1 MFFSTERLTTE
12 GAYQGKDR
20 VLTNYDE
27 ALVPVYELPD
37 PLTCLDGTPVMDGK
51 IWTSKRRGEIRQL
64 FDEHVYGAMPSACA
78 DMHFELLEEGS
89 ALGGQAVRRQVVIR
103 FGQNGTQMELLVF
116 LPADKDGPVPLF
128 MGLNFQ
134 GNHSIHD
141 DPAIR
146 LSTGWI
152 SGDGQGV
159 VNNRSTEAAR
169 GVVRSRWAVEEIV
182 ARGYG
187 VATAYCGDLDPD
199 FDDGYANGV
208 HPLFY
213 KPGQTQSG
221 DGDWGSIGAWAWGLS
236 RALDYCEHDAEI
248 DHQRVAVMGHSRL
261 GKTALWAGACDERF
275 AMVISNESGCGG
287 AALSRRR
294 YGETVGIIN
303 RNFPHWFC
311 NNFRQYNDREDT
323 LPVDQHM
330 LIALAAPRP
339 VYVASAV
346 DDRWADPRGE
356 FLGALH
362 ADPVYRLLCGDG
374 LPTENMPPIDESRMG
389 RIGYH
394 VRSGGHDVTDLDW
407 RHFLD
412 FADRHLATPSRVD
425 C

>member
-1 MFFSTERLTTE
+1 
-12 GAYQGKDR
+12 
-20 VLTNYDE
+20 
-27 ALVPVYELPD
+27 
-37 PLTCLDGTPVMDGK
+37 
-51 IWTSKRRGEIRQL
+51 
-64 FDEHVYGAMPSACA
+64 
-78 DMHFELLEEGS
+78 
-89 ALGGQAVRRQVVIR
+89 
-103 FGQNGTQMELLVF
+103 MELLVF
-116 LPADKDGPVPLF
+116 LPADKNEPVPLF
-128 MGLNFQ
+128 VGLNFQ
-134 GNHSIHD
+134 GNHSIHN

-146 LSTGWI
+146 LSTEWMRGE
-152 SGDGQGV
+152 DRGV

-169 GVVRSRWAVEEIV
+169 GVVRRRWAVEEIV

-213 KPGQTQSG
+213 KPDQTQPG

-248 DHQRVAVMGHSRL
+248 DHQRVAVIGHSRL

-311 NNFRQYNDREDT
+311 NNFRQYNDREDA

-374 LPTENMPPIDESRMG
+374 LPTETMPPIDESRMG

>member
-1 MFFSTERLTTE
+1 M
-12 GAYQGKDR
+12 
-20 VLTNYDE
+20 TNYDE

-37 PLTCLDGTPVMDGK
+37 PLTCLDGTHVKDGQT
-51 IWTSKRRGEIRQL
+51 WTSKRRGEIRQL
-64 FDEHVYGAMPSACA
+64 FDEHVYGAMPNAYA
-78 DMHFELLEEGS
+78 DTRFELLEEGS
-89 ALGGQAVRRQVVIR
+89 ALGGQAVRRQVAIR
-103 FGQNGTQMELLVF
+103 LGQNGPQMELLFF
-116 LPADKDGPVPLF
+116 LPADKNGPVPLF
-128 MGLNFQ
+128 VGLNFH
-134 GNHSIHD
+134 GNHSVHD

-146 LSTGWI
+146 LSTGWMR
-152 SGDGQGV
+152 GDDQGI

-169 GVVRSRWAVEEIV
+169 GVVRRRWAVEKIV
-182 ARGYG
+182 SRGYG

-213 KPGQTQSG
+213 KPDQTQPG

-287 AALSRRR
+287 AALSRRC
-294 YGETVGIIN
+294 YGETVGRIN
-303 RNFPHWFC
+303 RTFPHWFC
-311 NNFRQYNDREDT
+311 NNFRYYNDREDA

-346 DDRWADPRGE
+346 DDRWADPYGE

-374 LPTENMPPIDESRMG
+374 LPIENMPPIDESRMG
-389 RIGYH
+389 RMGYH

-412 FADRHLATPSRVD
+412 FADRHLATPLGAD

>member
-1 MFFSTERLTTE
+1 MERIDGLE
-12 GAYQGKDR
+12 KGYFLA
-20 VLTNYDE
+20 NYDE
-27 ALVPVYELPD
+27 ALVPVYALPD
-37 PLTCLDGTPVMDGK
+37 PLTCLDGTPVTDGK
-51 IWTSKRRGEIRQL
+51 VWTGRRRGEIHQL
-64 FDEHVYGAMPSACA
+64 FCEHVYGAMPGAHA
-78 DMHFELLEEGS
+78 DMHFEVLEEGR
-89 ALGGQAVRRQVVIR
+89 ALGGQAVRRQVAIR
-103 FGQNGTQMELLVF
+103 FGEGGPQMELLVF
-116 LPADKDGPVPLF
+116 LPADREGPVPLF

-146 LSTGWI
+146 LSTGWMR
-152 SGDGQGV
+152 GADRGV

-169 GVVRSRWAVEEIV
+169 GAVRRRWAVEEII

-213 KPGQTQSG
+213 KPDQTQPS
-221 DGDWGSIGAWAWGLS
+221 DGEWGSIGAWAWGLS
-236 RALDYCEHDAEI
+236 RGLDYCEHDAEI

-287 AALSRRR
+287 AALSRRC
-294 YGETVGIIN
+294 YGETVGCIN
-303 RNFPHWFC
+303 REFPHWFC
-311 NNFRQYNDREDT
+311 NNFRQYNDREDV

-330 LIALAAPRP
+330 LIALAAPRA

-362 ADPVYRLLCGDG
+362 ADPVYRLLCEDG
-374 LPTENMPPIDESRMG
+374 LPTETMPPINESRMG

-394 VRSGGHDVTDLDW
+394 VRSGVHDVTDLDW
-407 RHFLD
+407 HHFLA
-412 FADRHLATPSRVD
+412 FADRHFGSSCTLD
-425 C
+425 

>member
-1 MFFSTERLTTE
+1 M
-12 GAYQGKDR
+12 
-20 VLTNYDE
+20 LTNYDE

-37 PLTCLDGTPVMDGK
+37 SLTCLDGTPVTDGQ

-64 FDEHVYGAMPSACA
+64 FEEHVYGVMPSAYA

-89 ALGGQAVRRQVVIR
+89 ALGGRAVRRQVAIR
-103 FGQNGTQMELLVF
+103 FGQNGPQMELLVF
-116 LPADKDGPVPLF
+116 LPADKNGPVPLF
-128 MGLNFQ
+128 VGLNFQ

-141 DPAIR
+141 DPSIR
-146 LSTGWI
+146 LSTGWMP
-152 SGDGQGV
+152 DDDQGV

-169 GVVRSRWAVEEIV
+169 GVVRRRWAVEEIV

-213 KPGQTQSG
+213 KPDQTQPG

-287 AALSRRR
+287 AALSRRC
-294 YGETVGIIN
+294 YGETVGRIN
-303 RNFPHWFC
+303 RTFPHWFC
-311 NNFRQYNDREDT
+311 NKFRQYNDREDA

-339 VYVASAV
+339 VYVASAI
-346 DDRWADPRGE
+346 DDRWADPYGE

-362 ADPVYRLLCGDG
+362 ADPVYRLLCGGG
-374 LPTENMPPIDESRMG
+374 LPTQTVPPINESRMG
-389 RIGYH
+389 RMGYH

-412 FADRHLATPSRVD
+412 FADLHLAITPKAN